1 MRELAQQTKSARRSI
16 GLPPR
21 PTLFTLP
28 ERVLRLC
35 ITIQVRATYRGI
47 DPIAKQKIS
56 LQLDHGINAI
66 TSFDSGLWLSRH
78 GVHRLRRRPLPTAA
92 AALTTAPHH
101 AFRDHFAVLITQC
114 PLCTSPS
121 SRCSALAVLRSIR
134 LARLS
139 RRIGSRQRRSPRTR
153 QRSTRS
159 VRGECDAS
167 MMCVRNVDAVSQFA
181 CWLWQFGG
189 AAGSLSPFL
198 VCGRF
203 LLLLQ
208 RQHERSPHQQ

>member
-1 MRELAQQTKSARRSI
+1 M
-16 GLPPR
+16 
-21 PTLFTLP
+21 
-28 ERVLRLC
+28 
-35 ITIQVRATYRGI
+35 
-47 DPIAKQKIS
+47 
-56 LQLDHGINAI
+56 QLNYGINAI
-66 TSFDSGLWLSRH
+66 ASSNSGLWLSRD
-78 GVHRLRRRPLPTAA
+78 GVHRSRRRPLPAAA

-101 AFRDHFAVLITQC
+101 AFRDHFAVLTTQC

-134 LARLS
+134 LVRLS
-139 RRIGSRQRRSPRTR
+139 RKIGSRQRDSSRTR

-167 MMCVRNVDAVSQFA
+167 MMCVRNDDAVSQLA
-181 CWLWQFGG
+181 CWCGSSP
-189 AAGSLSPFL
+189 AAVGSLSPFL